1 MNVILHC
8 YFSHAIYSE
17 FQYILLITFVL
28 RSFIHYI
35 AITIQ
40 LPCFPLSRL
49 LLRTLKSCQKGY
61 SVLAAGYPAAPMSSR
76 SGLLPGTKSAGVSE
90 DGPKSP

>member
-8 YFSHAIYSE
+8 YFSRAIYSE

-28 RSFIHYI
+28 RSVIHYI

-49 LLRTLKSCQKGY
+49 LLRTLKSCQKVY

-76 SGLLPGTKSAGVSE
+76 SGLLPATKSAGVSE